1 GTIRYRSLSNGESRG
16 RLLTDGKTFLTHTR
30 EEVRWVEMAKG
41 RVIDKWTLPQGQ
53 SFCGCSRDGKVIVLR
68 ADEGLAV
75 WDAGARKELR
85 KLEVKGS
92 LGSGTAICFSSDGKL
107 MAGTSAANAKPGL
120 VRAWDFSTGK
130 ELWQAGTVGFDDR
143 GFRVVEF
150 LSDGQSLVLF
160 DQSTNHITVRDRL
173 SGTQRRKFA
182 IMQREEMQTM

>member
-1 GTIRYRSLSNGESRG
+1 VWLAVALGHGLASAAEPKPRVDLAGDPLPPGALHRLGTIRYRSLSNGESRG

-107 MAGTSAANAKPGL
+107 MAGTSAANAKPG
-120 VRAWDFSTGK
+120 
-130 ELWQAGTVGFDDR
+130 
-143 GFRVVEF
+143 
-150 LSDGQSLVLF
+150 
-160 DQSTNHITVRDRL
+160 
-173 SGTQRRKFA
+173 
-182 IMQREEMQTM
+182 